1 MRSGPFSSRK
11 LWKQISADCLGAAVA
26 RRFKE
31 LRFGLIG
38 HTYPGMS
45 DVPIDEFRLITSTG
59 KQVVR
64 PEVEEIEEAYKRVT
78 EVDLERMYAELR
90 ELYDVDETVTNEHM
104 TISAKLTIAYEEVIR
119 KHNISGFG
127 YYWWGEK
134 KFITALR
141 SESAVAVSRLSSM
154 GCPVVTE
161 GDIKTAMAMKIM
173 DLMGCGGMFGEAMV
187 FPVHRF

>member
-1 MRSGPFSSRK
+1 
-11 LWKQISADCLGAAVA
+11 
-26 RRFKE
+26 
-31 LRFGLIG
+31 
-38 HTYPGMS
+38 MS

-154 GCPVVTE
+154 GCPV
-161 GDIKTAMAMKIM
+161 
-173 DLMGCGGMFGEAMV
+173 
-187 FPVHRF
+187 HRF